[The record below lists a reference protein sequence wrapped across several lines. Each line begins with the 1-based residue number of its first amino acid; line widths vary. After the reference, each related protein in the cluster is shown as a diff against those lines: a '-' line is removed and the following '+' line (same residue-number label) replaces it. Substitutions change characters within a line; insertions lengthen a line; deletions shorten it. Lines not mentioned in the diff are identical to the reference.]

1 MVKVPARVMGY
12 IRRLGISQRFVLGF
26 DLRVDIN
33 LVFISLPIWKPT
45 VLP

>member
-1 MVKVPARVMGY
+1 MVKALGRETGY

-26 DLRVDIN
+26 DLGVDIN

>member
-1 MVKVPARVMGY
+1 MVKALGRETGY
-12 IRRLGISQRFVLGF
+12 IRRLDISQRFVLGF
-26 DLRVDIN
+26 DLGVDIN